1 MLIQQISKNEKK
13 MYQKPKIEVIDLAA
27 EEVMAV
33 GCKSAVSKG
42 TGAPAAPNCILA
54 HCAANGS

>member
-1 MLIQQISKNEKK
+1 MMLQQTIKNEKK
-13 MYQKPKIEVIDLAA
+13 HYQKPELEVIDLAA

-33 GCKSAVSKG
+33 GCKTPVSTG
-42 TGAPAAPNCILA
+42 TGMPAAPNCILA